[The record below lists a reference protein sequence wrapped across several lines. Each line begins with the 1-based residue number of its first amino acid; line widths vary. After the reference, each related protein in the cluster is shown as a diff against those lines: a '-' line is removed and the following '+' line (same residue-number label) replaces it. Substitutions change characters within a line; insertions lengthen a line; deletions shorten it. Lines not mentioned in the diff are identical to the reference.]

1 MTTDKTPATLAVDV
15 MAVLRRHAESHRA
28 SAGSDAYSAQ
38 EAPRLEGAVAAVA
51 ELIEATTALRA
62 RLCLH
67 GDWEDRCF
75 YYNGYS
81 APELMA
87 PMADVDAALARV
99 KGESA

>member
-1 MTTDKTPATLAVDV
+1 MSASIDV
-15 MAVLRRHAESHRA
+15 LTVLESAARSLWVEGEPVNPHAAELIAAR
-28 SAGSDAYSAQ
+28 
-38 EAPRLEGAVAAVA
+38 AAVA

-99 KGESA
+99 KGGAA

>member
-1 MTTDKTPATLAVDV
+1 MSAPVDVLAV
-15 MAVLRRHAESHRA
+15 MARDATAAWNDRHGDRDIQEFLGKESN
-28 SAGSDAYSAQ
+28 
-38 EAPRLEGAVAAVA
+38 EARAAVA

-67 GDWEDRCF
+67 GDWEDGCF

-99 KGESA
+99 KGGAA

>member
-1 MTTDKTPATLAVDV
+1 MNKNVDV
-15 MAVLRRHAESHRA
+15 LNEMERA
-28 SAGSDAYSAQ
+28 SCRLFDAGLHGDLSLD
-38 EAPRLEGAVAAVA
+38 VARDAVA
-51 ELIEATTALRA
+51 ELIEAATALRA

-87 PMADVDAALARV
+87 PMADVDSALARV
-99 KGESA
+99 KGA